1 MLPFKTT
8 LRALCLF
15 AVLGSSITLSHGQR
29 APAQTAPAQHAE
41 KVGVDSTHYY
51 LKLVP
56 KAKPI
61 GIIIILHG
69 GAEDATGVMHQITLD
84 EIALKNN
91 FIVAFPT
98 IEDDDFKMNVAQGVV
113 DKIAKQLVD
122 KYHVSKGNI
131 FLGGLSG
138 GGMQTLTYAERAIRD
153 RNTYF
158 TPKGIFA
165 LDPPLDYEN
174 MYYRYQRE
182 VERNF
187 SAVGVSEAKWFLA
200 EMEKNLGG
208 TPETAKDEYIKNSMF
223 SCHQKE
229 GGNAKYLLTIPIRIY
244 TEPGIE
250 WQLKNRHRDLYD
262 LNCTDIS
269 ALINFLQ
276 LNGNNSA
283 DMVVTHDKGVRPNG
297 MKHPHSWSIM
307 DSSNCMA
314 WILKQ
319 MK

>member
-1 MLPFKTT
+1 MAKYIIILLVFLLKQ
-8 LRALCLF
+8 AVAF
-15 AVLGSSITLSHGQR
+15 AQNTEKITI
-29 APAQTAPAQHAE
+29 
-41 KVGVDSTHYY
+41 DSTYYY

-56 KAKPI
+56 KSTPV
-61 GIIIILHG
+61 GLIIVLHG
-69 GAEDATGVMHQITLD
+69 GSEDAAGVMNQITLD

-91 FIVAFPT
+91 FIIAFPT
-98 IEDDDFKMNVAQGVV
+98 IEDDDFKMTVAQRLL
-113 DKIAKQLVD
+113 DTIAKQIVD
-122 KYHVSKGNI
+122 KHKISKNKI

-138 GGMQTLTYAERAIRD
+138 GGMQTITYAERAVRD
-153 RNTYF
+153 KNTYF
-158 TPKGIFA
+158 TPKAIFA

-187 SAVGVSEAKWFLA
+187 SEAGVNEAKWILA

-208 TPETAKDEYIKNSMF
+208 TPETAKDEYVKNSMF
-223 SCHQKE
+223 SYHQKD
-229 GGNAKYLLTIPIRIY
+229 GGNAKYLLHIPILIY

-262 LNCTDIS
+262 LNCADIS
-269 ALINFLQ
+269 AMINSLQ
-276 LNGNNSA
+276 LQGNKGA
-283 DMVVTHDKGVRPNG
+283 EIVVTHDRGVRPNG

-307 DSSNCMA
+307 DSKSCMA

-319 MK
+319 LN